1 MKATLT
7 AREKAFWAL
16 QPPQASLSC
25 SSQAHCNHHGP
36 HTTTHIHTLTTSLFC
51 YPMDTVKKRLQ
62 GQNFGSMVKLYSG
75 PLDCGLKIIR
85 DEGYRT
91 LYRGV
96 APTLVKR

>member
-1 MKATLT
+1 M
-7 AREKAFWAL
+7 RERGIAKNSAVAGSVGAISGGF
-16 QPPQASLSC
+16 SK
-25 SSQAHCNHHGP
+25 
-36 HTTTHIHTLTTSLFC
+36 FFV